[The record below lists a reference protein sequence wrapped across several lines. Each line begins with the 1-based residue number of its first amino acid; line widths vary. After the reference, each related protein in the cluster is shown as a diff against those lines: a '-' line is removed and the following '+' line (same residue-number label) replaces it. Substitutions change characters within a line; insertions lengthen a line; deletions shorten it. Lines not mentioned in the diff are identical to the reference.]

1 MRKRFHLRSLEHQRP
16 LSSVTMACS
25 IGAYVMFSAARA
37 TLVDAPFPLA
47 LCFGVALALA
57 VLVAAIPRV
66 KTTTAFG
73 FIGVA
78 YSVLL
83 QLTANELVKG
93 TASPLVWMTPAVV
106 AITVCAAPLWLTPI
120 HFIVGTALYYAAV
133 APFALSLPALLYDR
147 GVFAAWIVIALSTAV
162 VFHFGFYR
170 FRLKHFLLE
179 EKLVDLASID
189 PLTMVRNRR
198 AFFEAAEPVL
208 AGAHRTNSVIAAFF
222 VDVDHFKSLNDQ
234 FGHGAGDDVL
244 RGVARTLRRLA
255 ADSGLVGRL
264 GGEEF
269 VVLVTRP
276 DGWRATELAEQMRAQ
291 ITLIARPDGHVTA
304 SIGVALLREGDTV
317 TSLLDRADEALLR
330 AKHAGRNRV
339 SFERA
344 LAVAGV
350 RETERE
356 SMTMAALPRVEYDAP
371 SPPPVRWHDIT
382 LLSHFQPLWSLS
394 HQKQIGVEALLRGT
408 DTQGSMLLPAALF
421 AHRSPTELVEFD
433 EHSHTCHL
441 RNARLL
447 LDESEWL
454 FLNVVPS
461 TFVREGYEIE
471 LVRRVCEAGL
481 APSDVVL
488 ELLES
493 DDIGPDELS
502 LAAGRYRDHGFL
514 IAVDDFGAGYS
525 NLDRLLR
532 IQPDFVK
539 LDGELIRARNRSSGR
554 PLLRDLVALLHRAD
568 MLVIVEGIETTEE
581 LILAIEAKV
590 DFAQGFLLGRPEANR
605 LLPDAVSKRIDHA
618 FDVVA
623 EARSLRLERFE
634 SKIEPYVRAMS
645 AAARSV
651 RVGAPYAEALAG
663 LAGDPLCTRCFVLGP
678 AGKPTLFE
686 VPGKASAGLPGTR
699 LPLANADEG
708 RWDHRTFF
716 WKAMMR
722 PGEAVISGP
731 QLSPTTCRPTI
742 VVSIAVVIDGAH
754 VLMAAEMDWTSAELP
769 WPEAA

>member
-1 MRKRFHLRSLEHQRP
+1 MRKRFHLRSLDHQRP
-16 LSSVTMACS
+16 LSGVTMAFS
-25 IGAYVMFSAARA
+25 IGAYLMFAAARA
-37 TLVDAPFPLA
+37 FLVEAPFPLMLSLGA
-47 LCFGVALALA
+47 ALAMA

-66 KTTTAFG
+66 STTTAFG

-78 YSVLL
+78 YSVIL

-93 TASPLVWMTPAVV
+93 TANPLVWMTPAVV
-106 AITVCAAPLWLTPI
+106 AITVCAAPLWLTPK
-120 HFIVGTALYYAAV
+120 HFFTGTVLYYAAV
-133 APFALSLPALLYDR
+133 APFALSLPTDSHDR
-147 GVFAAWIVIALSTAV
+147 GIFAVWILIALSTAA

-189 PLTMVRNRR
+189 ALTSVRNRR
-198 AFFEAAEPVL
+198 SFFEAAEQTL
-208 AGAHRTNSVIAAFF
+208 ATVAKDAVVAAIF
-222 VDVDHFKSLNDQ
+222 VDIDHFKSLNDQ

-244 RGVARTLRRLA
+244 RGVARTLTRLA
-255 ADSGLVGRL
+255 GNDTLVGRL

-269 VVLVTRP
+269 VVLASRAQ
-276 DGWRATELAEQMRAQ
+276 GWRAGELAERIRTA
-291 ITLIARPDGHVTA
+291 ITDIRRPDGHVTA
-304 SIGVALLREGDTV
+304 SIGVALLRDGDTIV
-317 TSLLDRADEALLR
+317 SLLDRADEALLR
-330 AKHAGRNRV
+330 AKHAGRNQIG
-339 SFERA
+339 FERA
-344 LAVAGV
+344 MAVAGV
-350 RETERE
+350 RETERDAIA
-356 SMTMAALPRVEYDAP
+356 SANPSRIDNDALEAP
-371 SPPPVRWHDIT
+371 VQWRDIT

-394 HQKQIGVEALLRGT
+394 HQKQIGVEALLRGK
-408 DTQGSMLLPAALF
+408 DAHGAMLLPATLF
-421 AHRSPTELVEFD
+421 ARRSPAELVEFD
-433 EHSHTCHL
+433 VRSHECHL
-441 RNARLL
+441 RNAGGH
-447 LDESEWL
+447 LDDDEWL

-461 TFVREGYEIE
+461 TFLREGYEVE
-471 LVRRVCEAGL
+471 LVQRVRQAGL
-481 APSDVVL
+481 EPSDVVL

-493 DDIGPDELS
+493 DDIAPDELS

-581 LILAIEAKV
+581 LILAVEAKV
-590 DFAQGFLLGRPEANR
+590 DFAQGYLLGRPEPTR
-605 LLPDAVSKRIDHA
+605 LLPDAFSKRIDHA

-623 EARSLRLERFE
+623 EARSLRLGRFE
-634 SKIEPYVRAMS
+634 SKIEPYVQAMNE
-645 AAARSV
+645 AARGVQAGVAYSV
-651 RVGAPYAEALAG
+651 ALSE
-663 LAGDPLCTRCFVLGP
+663 LSQDPLCTRCFVLGA

-686 VPGKASAGLPGTR
+686 VLGQAGVDSPRAR

-722 PGEAVISGP
+722 PGDAVVSGP
-731 QLSPTTCRPTI
+731 QLSPINCRPTI
-742 VVSIAVVIDGAH
+742 VISIAVFVDGAH